1 MVTATAVREGK
12 GNNIAKEK
20 YMKENLTEL
29 VAVRLFKDNDK
40 YNSDVF
46 VSVNCNNYLIRRG
59 ETVMVPLF
67 IKKELDRAELQRK
80 RAEYYRDEGWKSL
93 KRLTHCDRT
102 RLPQR
107 TRESGFMSLKAGYM
121 RICMLRTSMRESGL
135 PIRKR
140 SRAMTQRS
148 FS

>member
-12 GNNIAKEK
+12 GNNIVKEK

-67 IKKELDRAELQRK
+67 IKKGTGQ
-80 RAEYYRDEGWKSL
+80 S
-93 KRLTHCDRT
+93 RT
-102 RLPQR
+102 SEK
-107 TRESGFMSLKAGYM
+107 ESGV
-121 RICMLRTSMRESGL
+121 L
-135 PIRKR
+135 P
-140 SRAMTQRS
+140 
-148 FS
+148 

>member
-1 MVTATAVREGK
+1 MVTGTGVREGK

-80 RAEYYRDEGWKSL
+80 RAEYYRDEGWKQSL
-93 KRLTHCDRT
+93 IVQEGK
-102 RLPQR
+102 
-107 TRESGFMSLKAGYM
+107 
-121 RICMLRTSMRESGL
+121 
-135 PIRKR
+135 
-140 SRAMTQRS
+140 
-148 FS
+148 

>member
-12 GNNIAKEK
+12 GNNIVKEK

-67 IKKELDRAELQRK
+67 IKKGTGQ
-80 RAEYYRDEGWKSL
+80 
-93 KRLTHCDRT
+93 
-102 RLPQR
+102 
-107 TRESGFMSLKAGYM
+107 
-121 RICMLRTSMRESGL
+121 
-135 PIRKR
+135 
-140 SRAMTQRS
+140 SRASEKESRILP
-148 FS
+148 

>member
-40 YNSDVF
+40 YSSDVF

-67 IKKELDRAELQRK
+67 IKNWTEL
-80 RAEYYRDEGWKSL
+80 SF
-93 KRLTHCDRT
+93 
-102 RLPQR
+102 
-107 TRESGFMSLKAGYM
+107 RE
-121 RICMLRTSMRESGL
+121 RE
-135 PIRKR
+135 R
-140 SRAMTQRS
+140 STTVMKDGSSR
-148 FS
+148 

>member
-1 MVTATAVREGK
+1 
-12 GNNIAKEK
+12 
-20 YMKENLTEL
+20 MKENLTEL

-80 RAEYYRDEGWKSL
+80 RAEYYRDEGWKQSL
-93 KRLTHCDRT
+93 IVQEGKR
-102 RLPQR
+102 
-107 TRESGFMSLKAGYM
+107 
-121 RICMLRTSMRESGL
+121 
-135 PIRKR
+135 
-140 SRAMTQRS
+140 
-148 FS
+148 

>member
-46 VSVNCNNYLIRRG
+46 VSVNCNNYLIR
-59 ETVMVPLF
+59 
-67 IKKELDRAELQRK
+67 
-80 RAEYYRDEGWKSL
+80 
-93 KRLTHCDRT
+93 
-102 RLPQR
+102 
-107 TRESGFMSLKAGYM
+107 
-121 RICMLRTSMRESGL
+121 
-135 PIRKR
+135 
-140 SRAMTQRS
+140 
-148 FS
+148 

>member
-12 GNNIAKEK
+12 GNNIVKEK

-40 YNSDVF
+40 YSSDVF

-67 IKKELDRAELQRK
+67 IKRNWTEL
-80 RAEYYRDEGWKSL
+80 SF
-93 KRLTHCDRT
+93 
-102 RLPQR
+102 
-107 TRESGFMSLKAGYM
+107 RE
-121 RICMLRTSMRESGL
+121 RE
-135 PIRKR
+135 R
-140 SRAMTQRS
+140 STTVMKDGSSR
-148 FS
+148 

>member
-40 YNSDVF
+40 YSSDVF

-67 IKKELDRAELQRK
+67 IKRNWTEL
-80 RAEYYRDEGWKSL
+80 SF
-93 KRLTHCDRT
+93 
-102 RLPQR
+102 
-107 TRESGFMSLKAGYM
+107 RE
-121 RICMLRTSMRESGL
+121 RERNTTVMKDGS
-135 PIRKR
+135 
-140 SRAMTQRS
+140 SR
-148 FS
+148 

>member
-1 MVTATAVREGK
+1 
-12 GNNIAKEK
+12 
-20 YMKENLTEL
+20 MKENLTEL

-80 RAEYYRDEGWKSL
+80 RAEYYLSL
-93 KRLTHCDRT
+93 IHISEPT
-102 RLPQR
+102 RLVQ
-107 TRESGFMSLKAGYM
+107 EGK
-121 RICMLRTSMRESGL
+121 
-135 PIRKR
+135 
-140 SRAMTQRS
+140 
-148 FS
+148 

>member
-12 GNNIAKEK
+12 REIIIVKEK

-67 IKKELDRAELQRK
+67 IKRNWTEL
-80 RAEYYRDEGWKSL
+80 SF
-93 KRLTHCDRT
+93 
-102 RLPQR
+102 
-107 TRESGFMSLKAGYM
+107 RERERNTTVMKAG
-121 RICMLRTSMRESGL
+121 S
-135 PIRKR
+135 
-140 SRAMTQRS
+140 SR
-148 FS
+148 

>member
-67 IKKELDRAELQRK
+67 IKRNWTEQ
-80 RAEYYRDEGWKSL
+80 SF
-93 KRLTHCDRT
+93 
-102 RLPQR
+102 
-107 TRESGFMSLKAGYM
+107 RERERNTTVMKAG
-121 RICMLRTSMRESGL
+121 S
-135 PIRKR
+135 
-140 SRAMTQRS
+140 SR
-148 FS
+148 